1 MRAQQTRDNG
11 EDLMVAYVILIRES
25 PPHDPAAMAEYG
37 RKAAEGK
44 PPATLKPLAL
54 YGAMEALEGRLPD
67 GAVLLEFPTVQ
78 DARDWYYSPRYQA
91 AAVHRKKGADYRAFI
106 VQGL

>member
-1 MRAQQTRDNG
+1 MA
-11 EDLMVAYVILIRES
+11 AYVILIRDN
-25 PPHDPAAMAEYG
+25 PPHDPAEMAEYG

-44 PPATLKPLAL
+44 PPATLKPLVL
-54 YGAMEALEGRLPD
+54 YGAMEALEGKLPD